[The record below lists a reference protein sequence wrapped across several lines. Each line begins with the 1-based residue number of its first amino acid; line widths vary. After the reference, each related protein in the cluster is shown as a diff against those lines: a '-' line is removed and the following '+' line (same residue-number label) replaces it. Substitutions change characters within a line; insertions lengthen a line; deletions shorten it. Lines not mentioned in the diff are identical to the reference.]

1 MQKKETAIEVKV
13 GALVLFSTALLVA
26 FVLLLG
32 DFSFSSGFEFDVEF
46 NNAGGLKPGAEV
58 AIAGISVG
66 NVKQLRF
73 TQNENRDP
81 DGAAVAVRATL
92 RVDEKYAPS
101 VRENSQFFITTRGV
115 LGEPYIEI
123 VTKNFDAKAVAKGDV
138 LKGVDPPRMD
148 IIISKATELISS
160 LNELFDDPSIQTRE
174 LISNTASLM
183 KTLDGLVADNR
194 EDLDATVKNVR
205 STSEEASKLL
215 TSLNVAVD
223 DGSELRSTMNNLSAT
238 SRSARNITTKVDG
251 KLDPM
256 LEDLTVASN
265 RARNVTESADRLITG
280 NEGKIST
287 SLDNLQVSSQRLA
300 NMSKDAEGVVQGIK
314 KGEGTVGALLS
325 ERELYD
331 DLKEMLRNIKQRP
344 WKIVWKE

>member
-13 GALVLFSTALLVA
+13 GALVLFSSALLVA

-32 DFSFSSGFEFDVEF
+32 DFSFSDGFEFDVEF
-46 NNAGGLKPGAEV
+46 NNAGGLKPGADV

-81 DGAAVAVRATL
+81 EGAAVAVRATL
-92 RVDEKYAPS
+92 KIDDEYADS
-101 VRENSQFFITTRGV
+101 VRDNSQFFITTRGV

-123 VTKNFDAKAVAKGDV
+123 VTNNFDGKPVAKGDV

-160 LNELFDDPSIQTRE
+160 LNELFDDPNIKTRE

-183 KTLDGLVADNR
+183 KTLDSLVVDNR
-194 EDLDATVKNVR
+194 QDLDQTIDSVR
-205 STSEEASKLL
+205 LTSEEAAKLMAA
-215 TSLNVAVD
+215 LNVAVH
-223 DGSELRSTMNNLSAT
+223 DGNALRSTINDLSAT
-238 SRSARNITTKVDG
+238 SRNARNIASKVDG
-251 KLDPM
+251 KIDPLLD
-256 LEDLTVASN
+256 DLSVATSN
-265 RARNVTESADRLITG
+265 ARSVSESADRLITG
-280 NEGKIST
+280 NEGKIT
-287 SLDNLQVSSQRLA
+287 ASLDNLEVSSKRLA
-300 NMSKDAEGVVQGIK
+300 SMSADAEDVVQGIK
-314 KGEGTVGALLS
+314 RGEGTVGALLS